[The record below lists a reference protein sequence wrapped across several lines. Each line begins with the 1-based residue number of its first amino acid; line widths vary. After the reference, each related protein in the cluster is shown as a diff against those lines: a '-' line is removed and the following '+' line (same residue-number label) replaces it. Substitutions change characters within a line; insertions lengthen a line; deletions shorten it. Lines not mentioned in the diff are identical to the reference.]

1 MPSSVY
7 ISFDSTTILVGEAVR
22 LECWGVGGNTVNKG
36 TPIGK
41 TGKTT
46 GNVYVWW
53 FTSYLHSLFLANY
66 V

>member
-7 ISFDSTTILVGEAVR
+7 ISFDSTTILVGEVVR
-22 LECWGVGGNTVNKG
+22 LECCGVGGNTVNKG

-46 GNVYVWW
+46 GNVYV
-53 FTSYLHSLFLANY
+53 
-66 V
+66 